1 MVGYL
6 AQVTIRMYL
15 IVSDMAFAYWARY
28 PYGTEDLA
36 QGEET
41 VGLATQ
47 QKKDRL
53 ALSRSSCF
61 IIPDC

>member
-1 MVGYL
+1 MVGHL

-41 VGLATQ
+41 VGLATL
-47 QKKDRL
+47 QKKTD
-53 ALSRSSCF
+53 SH
-61 IIPDC
+61 